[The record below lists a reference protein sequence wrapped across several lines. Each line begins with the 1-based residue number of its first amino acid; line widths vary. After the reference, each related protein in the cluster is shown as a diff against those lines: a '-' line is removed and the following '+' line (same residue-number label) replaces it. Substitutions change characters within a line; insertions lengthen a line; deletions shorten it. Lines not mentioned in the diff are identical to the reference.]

1 MTILGSKV
9 RHKPTNRIGIVREL
23 LPDRKVRLEHL
34 GQTDHGAGLRD
45 SDSVVADGDL
55 VLIEAKPAAAQKDEP
70 AWKQDAGKAR
80 IDLIAPEFLFGT
92 AAVLEFGAA
101 KYAERNWE
109 KGMSWG
115 RCFGALM
122 RHMWAWWGGEQKDAE
137 TGMSHLAHAA
147 CCLMFLMA
155 YENRKIGT
163 DDRSA

>member
-1 MTILGSKV
+1 MILPGDKV
-9 RHKPTNRIGIVREL
+9 RLKGDNRIGTVANTIPAEGRHKIIWPRGMMPSFHSSIEL
-23 LPDRKVRLEHL
+23 
-34 GQTDHGAGLRD
+34 
-45 SDSVVADGDL
+45 DL
-55 VLIEAKPAAAQKDEP
+55 VESKPAAAQKDEP

>member
-1 MTILGSKV
+1 MTIRLMQG
-9 RHKPTNRIGIVREL
+9 RWYRDETNRIGIARENDWGDGRG
-23 LPDRKVRLEHL
+23 PYFEICGCDFNKDGTGRDDPESRIVEEIIWHSAPSAEGRK
-34 GQTDHGAGLRD
+34 D
-45 SDSVVADGDL
+45 
-55 VLIEAKPAAAQKDEP
+55 
-70 AWKQDAGKAR
+70 DAGKAR